1 MAQRNGNIRNVRTI
15 KALRGQALEIDL
27 GETLEGTV
35 TAWMKKSLTATT
47 YRSFEVQN
55 NRTLAL
61 TQAKASDY
69 FDLTTGALLEEVS
82 GKWYFDVR
90 SLPIG
95 GDEEDE
101 RVVYSGT
108 ILFENHITN
117 SNGTELLDNAA
128 YENPTQFIQLFD
140 TPSTY
145 GEVGQVITSTG
156 TGLEWAV
163 VETDKNF
170 VYEQGM
176 PSSIWN
182 VNHSLNKFPSV
193 TAVDS
198 AGSVV
203 TGQVEHID
211 LNNIRIT
218 FNASFSGSAFIN

>member
-35 TAWMKKSLTATT
+35 TAWMKKSLTSTT
-47 YRSFEVQN
+47 YRSFEILN

-69 FDLTTGALLEEVS
+69 FDLSTGKLIEEIR

-95 GDEEDE
+95 GDAEDE

-108 ILFENHITN
+108 ISFENHITN
-117 SNGTELLDNAA
+117 SNGRELLDNAA

-145 GEVGQVITSTG
+145 GEAGQVVTSTG
-156 TGLEWAV
+156 TGLEWATAG
-163 VETDKNF
+163 TDKNF

-182 VNHSLNKFPSV
+182 ITHTLNKYPSA

-198 AGSVV
+198 AGSIVV
-203 TGQVEHID
+203 GQID
-211 LNNIRIT
+211 YVSLNNITIT
-218 FNASFSGSAFIN
+218 FNASFSGSAYLN